1 MSLNTNKIKL
11 SPRLRW
17 GVGRNNSN
25 INFFKIGGVICLVLA
40 VGMFSR
46 ATYKLFSDNEVSTS
60 NPQVLGAV
68 DNSQSTSAF
77 REYKVKKGDTLFTI
91 SKEYNI
97 DWTALATLNNL
108 QPPFA
113 LSVEQT
119 LKIPQ
124 N

>member
-17 GVGRNNSN
+17 GIGRNDSH
-25 INFFKIGGVICLVLA
+25 INFFKIAGVICLVLA
-40 VGMFSR
+40 VGMFAN
-46 ATYKLFSDNEVSTS
+46 ATYKLLSGNKDSES

-68 DNSQSTSAF
+68 DKNSSQAVF
-77 REYKVKKGDTLFTI
+77 KEYKVKKGDTLFTI
-91 SKEYNI
+91 SKDNNV

-108 QPPFA
+108 KPPFA
-113 LSVEQT
+113 LSVNQT
-119 LKIPQ
+119 IKIPQ

>member
-17 GVGRNNSN
+17 GIGRNDSH

-40 VGMFSR
+40 IGMFAN
-46 ATYKLFSDNEVSTS
+46 ATYKLLSGNESSES

-68 DNSQSTSAF
+68 DKNSSESVF
-77 REYKVKKGDTLFTI
+77 KEYKVKKGDTLFTI
-91 SKEYNI
+91 SKENNV
-97 DWTALATLNNL
+97 DWTALATINNL
-108 QPPFA
+108 KPPFA
-113 LSVEQT
+113 LSVNQT
-119 LKIPQ
+119 IKIPQ